1 VTNPTVADLG
11 EHALIERITSRLPV
25 PAWVVVGPGDDAAVL
40 KPVRNALDVVTTDA
54 LVDGVHFDMR
64 FVPSRA
70 IGHRAL
76 AANLS
81 DLAAMG
87 ARPRAALLSL
97 ALPASLAANVVDGLV
112 DGFVAHAASQQVAIV
127 GGNITRTPGPLV
139 VNVTAHGSVHPRGVL
154 TREGAR
160 PGDGVYVTGWLGA
173 AAVGLASLRARAEH
187 PGHEACPVPACE
199 ERYLY
204 PVSRSRA
211 GLQISHYGAA
221 SSCMDLSDGLA
232 DGVRQLAAASGVG
245 VLVDGDALPIPDEAR
260 RWHEVQGTDAMAAAL
275 SGGDDYELLFTVR
288 PRHAGKLR
296 GAAARCRDLPITRIG
311 VVTKDTAQLVRR
323 GSTVSALPEGYQHFR

>member
-1 VTNPTVADLG
+1 MSNPTVADLG

-25 PAWVVVGPGDDAAVL
+25 PAWVAVGPGDDAAVL
-40 KPVRNALDVVTTDA
+40 KPVRNALDVATTDA
-54 LVDGVHFDMR
+54 LVDGVHFDTR
-64 FVPSRA
+64 FVPPQA

-76 AANLS
+76 AVNLS

-97 ALPASLAANVVDGLV
+97 ALPPALALEVVDRFMDGLL
-112 DGFVAHAASQQVAIV
+112 AHAAAQQVAIV
-127 GGNITRTPGPLV
+127 GGNITRTTGPLV

-154 TREGAR
+154 TRKGAR

-173 AAVGLASLRARAEH
+173 AAVGLANLRARVEGAS
-187 PGHEACPVPACE
+187 GDACPVPACE

-204 PVSRSRA
+204 PQARIRA

-232 DGVRQLAAASGVG
+232 DGVRQIARASGVG
-245 VLVDGDALPIPDEAR
+245 IEIDAAALPISDQAR
-260 RWHEVQGTDAMAAAL
+260 AWHAGAGSDPLAAAL
-275 SGGDDYELLFTVR
+275 AGGDDYELLFTVR
-288 PRHAGKLR
+288 PRHRGRLR
-296 GAAARCRDLPITRIG
+296 GARRRIGDLPITRIG
-311 VVTKDTAQLVRR
+311 VVTRTLELALR
-323 GSTVSALPEGYQHFR
+323 GSSVARDLPGGFEHFR

>member
-1 VTNPTVADLG
+1 MTNPTVADLG

-25 PAWVVVGPGDDAAVL
+25 PGWVAVGPGDDAAVL
-40 KPVRNALDVVTTDA
+40 KPVRNALDVATTDA
-54 LVDGVHFDMR
+54 LVDGIHFDTR
-64 FVPSRA
+64 FVPPHA

-76 AANLS
+76 AVNLS

-97 ALPASLAANVVDGLV
+97 ALPASLALDVVDGFM
-112 DGFVAHAASQQVAIV
+112 DGLLAHAAAERVAIV
-127 GGNITRTPGPLV
+127 GGNVTRTTGPLV

-154 TREGAR
+154 TRKGAR

-173 AAVGLASLRARAEH
+173 AAVGLASVQARADGAASED
-187 PGHEACPVPACE
+187 CPVPACE
-199 ERYLY
+199 GRYLF
-204 PVSRSRA
+204 PMARVRA

-232 DGVRQLAAASGVG
+232 DGVRQLSAASGVG
-245 VLVDGDALPIPDEAR
+245 MLIDGDALPVLAEAR
-260 RWHEVQGTDAMAAAL
+260 RWHQSQGTDAVAAAL

-288 PRHAGKLR
+288 PRHGGRLR
-296 GAAARCRDLPITRIG
+296 GAAARCADLPITRIG
-311 VVTKDTAQLVRR
+311 VVTEDAAQLVRR
-323 GSTVSALPEGYQHFR
+323 GSAVNPLPQGYQHFR

>member
-1 VTNPTVADLG
+1 MSNPTVADLG

-25 PAWVVVGPGDDAAVL
+25 PAWDAVGPGDDAAVL
-40 KPVRNALDVVTTDA
+40 KPVRNALDVATTDA
-54 LVDGVHFDMR
+54 LVDGVHFDTR
-64 FVPSRA
+64 FVPPQA

-76 AANLS
+76 AVNLS

-97 ALPASLAANVVDGLV
+97 ALPAALALDVVDGFM
-112 DGFVAHAASQQVAIV
+112 DGLLAHAAAQQVAIV
-127 GGNITRTPGPLV
+127 GGNVTRTAGPLV

-154 TREGAR
+154 TRKGAR

-173 AAVGLASLRARAEH
+173 AAVGLANLRSRAEDAS
-187 PGHEACPVPACE
+187 GDACPVPACE

-204 PVSRSRA
+204 PQARIRA

-232 DGVRQLAAASGVG
+232 DGVRQLSLASGVG
-245 VLVDGDALPIPDEAR
+245 MVVDGDALPVLDEAR
-260 RWHEVQGTDAMAAAL
+260 RWHQSHGTDALAAAL

-288 PRHAGKLR
+288 PRHAGRLR
-296 GAAARCRDLPITRIG
+296 GAGARCGDLPITRIG
-311 VVTKDTAQLVRR
+311 VVTEDTAQLVRR
-323 GSTVSALPEGYQHFR
+323 GSGVSALPQGYQHFR